1 MANNLHRVLTAYSA
15 TPVQCDHPAVP
26 SSGDPVRVGVICG
39 IALTD
44 EQFGLGVGGYRRQQG
59 TPGNYIHVSQPA
71 DPANKRRA
79 PDGTTPVTFQLNEW
93 RVGVKNEHAS
103 QAAGPGTLVY
113 YIDAGVDGVNLV
125 VNHSGAKQAFAG
137 ILQST
142 IAADTKV
149 DDAVLLLMQ
158 SAAGVDLT

>member
-71 DPANKRRA
+71 DPPTNGALRTAR
-79 PDGTTPVTFQLNEW
+79 PRSPPSST
-93 RVGVKNEHAS
+93 
-103 QAAGPGTLVY
+103 
-113 YIDAGVDGVNLV
+113 
-125 VNHSGAKQAFAG
+125 SGE
-137 ILQST
+137 
-142 IAADTKV
+142 
-149 DDAVLLLMQ
+149 
-158 SAAGVDLT
+158 

>member
-1 MANNLHRVLTAYSA
+1 M
-15 TPVQCDHPAVP
+15 
-26 SSGDPVRVGVICG
+26 
-39 IALTD
+39 
-44 EQFGLGVGGYRRQQG
+44 
-59 TPGNYIHVSQPA
+59 
-71 DPANKRRA
+71 
-79 PDGTTPVTFQLNEW
+79 
-93 RVGVKNEHAS
+93 
-103 QAAGPGTLVY
+103 VY